1 MLSFILVPLYTSPGV
16 LPREEY
22 GEVSI
27 LFAWMVFFNVLLSY
41 GMETAFF
48 RFYHGSDDRPRVIST
63 STISI
68 LATTLIFTLMALLGR
83 HYLAD
88 GANMDVRYIILSIF
102 IIALDALVI
111 IPFSRLRAE
120 GRPMLYAGIK
130 IGNVGLNLLLNVFFL
145 LMLPG
150 LAETYAWADAIYIR
164 DFQVGYIFV
173 ANLVASL
180 ATFIFLLPGYFRMKW
195 DFDRALWNRMLA
207 YALPVLL
214 AGVAFAINEHF
225 DKILLEKLLPADI
238 AKSETGAYSACYKI
252 ALFMT
257 LFATA
262 FRLGIEPFFF
272 SHSGNE
278 KAPQTYAVIT
288 KYFVIFGSVI
298 LLGVI
303 VFADV
308 IKLVLLPN
316 QAYWEAMKVVPL
328 IVLANLFLGIYT
340 NLSIWYKLTDRTKM
354 GAYIS
359 LVGAAVTLLLN
370 FLLIPI
376 WSYYGSAVATLAA
389 YGAMMLISWK
399 LGEKYY
405 PIPYD
410 IPKIAGYLAVS
421 LGFAALSFYLF
432 RGNLAIGIA
441 LLLGFLGF
449 VYYNE
454 KDTLGRIAR
463 RKT

>member
-27 LFAWMVFFNVLLSY
+27 LFAWMVFFNVLLAY

-48 RFYHGSDDRPRVIST
+48 RFYHGSDDRQRVIST
-63 STISI
+63 SAISI
-68 LATTLIFTLMALLGR
+68 FATTTLFTILALLGR
-83 HYLAD
+83 EVLAQ
-88 GANMDVRYIILSIF
+88 GANLDVRYIVLAIV
-102 IIALDALVI
+102 IIALDAFVI

-120 GRPMLYAGIK
+120 GRPMMYAGLK
-130 IGNVGLNLLLNVFFL
+130 IGNVALNLLLNVFFL
-145 LMLPG
+145 LLLPG
-150 LAETYAWADAIYIR
+150 LANTHAWADAIYIR
-164 DFQVGYIFV
+164 NFQVGYIFV
-173 ANLVASL
+173 ANLIASL
-180 ATFIFLLPGYFRMKW
+180 ATFIFLLPGYFRLQWK
-195 DFDRALWNRMLA
+195 FDRALWNRMIL
-207 YALPVLL
+207 YALPVLF

-225 DKILLEKLLPADI
+225 DKILLEKLLPANI

-272 SHSGNE
+272 SHAGNAN
-278 KAPQTYAVIT
+278 APQTYATIT

-303 VFADV
+303 VFTDV

-316 QAYWEAMKVVPL
+316 RAYWEAMKVVPL

-359 LVGAAVTLLLN
+359 LVGAAVTLALN
-370 FLLIPI
+370 FALIPFF
-376 WSYYGSAVATLAA
+376 SYYGSAVATLAA

-410 IPKIAGYLAVS
+410 LKKIGGYLGLSVA
-421 LGFAALSFYLF
+421 FAALSFYVF
-432 RGNLAIGIA
+432 RENLAVGIA

-454 KDTLGRIAR
+454 KETLGRIAR
-463 RKT
+463 RKS